1 MTAREILTKSDD
13 NKDGSLDYVQ
23 SSRWIYHSDKHG
35 ADKFAKMDKNN
46 SGGLDEKE
54 LGKLLAEVSWW
65 KYSRKPAAAWFKAAD
80 KNNDNSLD
88 LKEFTTIASGKNHAE
103 NGFKK
108 VDKNKNKK
116 IRGWS
121 SRSLSR
127 MMDQGASAGG
137 HFPGKAKSVIHVFL
151 NGGMS
156 QVDTFDPKPELTRRG
171 GQELPY
177 ENLQTER
184 RTGVALPSPFEFR
197 NHGQSGIP
205 VSDLFPHLSKCVDK
219 MAVIRSMHAEL
230 PAHGM
235 SLMLMNTGDQRAVR
249 PSLGSWLNWGMGSEN
264 KNLPGFVVLCP
275 GGLPVG
281 GTDNWRSAFLPGVY
295 QGTLIDSA
303 QADPHKLIAHIQNSR
318 LSGEQQSRQFSLLR
332 ELNARHL
339 AARPDEAALEARIQ
353 SFELAYRMQAEA
365 TDAFD
370 ISREPKH
377 IQEMYGEGPQNRQL
391 LMARRLV
398 ERGVR
403 FVQTWHGKGQ
413 PWDSHGNIKSA
424 HRRVANACD
433 QGLAAL
439 ILDLEQRGLLDETLI
454 VCSGEFGR
462 TPTVELGLS
471 GGGATAGR
479 DHNHWGFSM
488 WLAGG
493 GIKGGTVYGAT
504 DEFGFKAVENPVP
517 VHDLHATI
525 LHLLGI
531 DHKRLTYRYAGRDF
545 RLTDVHG
552 QLVSAVV
559 A

>member
-1 MTAREILTKSDD
+1 MDSLSDIPGSCSRRRFLSR
-13 NKDGSLDYVQ
+13 NGLGFGSL
-23 SSRWIYHSDKHG
+23 
-35 ADKFAKMDKNN
+35 ALA
-46 SGGLDEKE
+46 GLFNDE
-54 LGKLLAEVSWW
+54 
-65 KYSRKPAAAWFKAAD
+65 
-80 KNNDNSLD
+80 
-88 LKEFTTIASGKNHAE
+88 
-103 NGFKK
+103 
-108 VDKNKNKK
+108 
-116 IRGWS
+116 
-121 SRSLSR
+121 
-127 MMDQGASAGG
+127 ASAGI

-177 ENLQTER
+177 ENLLTER
-184 RTGVALPSPFEFR
+184 RTGVALPSPFEFQQ
-197 NHGQSGIP
+197 HGESGIP

-230 PAHGM
+230 PSHEL
-235 SLMLMNTGDQRAVR
+235 SLMLLNTGDQRLVR

-264 KNLPGFVVLCP
+264 NNLPGFVVLCP

-281 GTDNWRSAFLPGVY
+281 GTNNWRSAFLPGVF
-295 QGTLIDSA
+295 QGTLIDTS
-303 QADPHKLIAHIQNSR
+303 QKDPKKLIPHLRNER
-318 LSGEQQSRQFSLLR
+318 LGPDEQRRQFDLLR
-332 ELNARHL
+332 QLNARHL
-339 AARPDEAALEARIQ
+339 DARPDEAALEARIK
-353 SFELAYRMQAEA
+353 SFELAYRMQVDA

-370 ISREPKH
+370 IDREPKH
-377 IQEMYGEGPQNRQL
+377 IREMYGPGPQNRQL

-413 PWDSHGNIKSA
+413 PWDSHNNIKKA
-424 HRRVANACD
+424 HRGVAEACD

-454 VCSGEFGR
+454 LCSGEFGR
-462 TPTVELGLS
+462 TPTVELGVQ

-479 DHNHWGFSM
+479 DHNHWGFSLWM
-488 WLAGG
+488 AGG

-504 DEFGFKAVENPVP
+504 DEFGFRAVENPVS

-531 DHKRLTYRYAGRDF
+531 DHKQLTYRYAGRDF

-552 QLVSAVV
+552 KVVSDVV